1 LLRASLAL
9 SAPVARHAEVVLLLV
24 LDGLALALAYAG
36 FHALRGGLPA
46 FAPGGAEVFAL
57 PAVGVLAAFWL
68 VLFVFAGLYGER
80 YAASRFEEF
89 ISVGK
94 VTTVGVLLLF
104 FIVFVGQMDAMAAR
118 TGVLTYWALVLGF
131 VGGGRLAF
139 RSVQKARVLRGQ
151 GVHKAV
157 IVGWSEQVETV
168 YREVQRYPAAGLRV
182 VGAVRLQPE
191 SVPEWALAQG
201 AEAAGGDGSPW
212 LEPGEPGD
220 SGGDTAPSFGR
231 DGLSTSIHAIAAL
244 PNLIDRLGV
253 QDVLIALGP
262 DDHAYLDEVLR
273 VCDGKTTRDGRPIAL
288 KLVPDFYAAIGGMAR
303 TEHTYGLPLIEV
315 LPVPIPAWE
324 RHTKRLFDLLA
335 SAVVLLAGLPLWL
348 AVGLAI
354 RATSPG
360 PAIYRQT
367 RTGQHGRP
375 FTMYKFRTMEDNAE
389 RETGPIWAV
398 KGDGRVTPLGRTLRA
413 LRIDEIPQLL
423 NVLKG
428 EMSLVGPRPERP
440 EFVERLARQI
450 PLYSRRHRVKPG
462 ITGLAQVKW
471 RYDQD
476 LEDVRQKLKFDLIYI
491 EQMSLRLDAQ
501 ILLATVRTAL
511 ARNGH

>member
-9 SAPVARHAEVVLLLV
+9 SAPVARHAEVILLLV

-104 FIVFVGQMDAMAAR
+104 FIVFVGQMDAVAAR

-131 VGGGRLAF
+131 VGGGRLGF

-157 IVGWSEQVETV
+157 IVGWSDQVEAV

-191 SVPEWALAQG
+191 SVPEWALARG

-212 LEPGEPGD
+212 LEAGEPGD

-262 DDHAYLDEVLR
+262 HDHAYLDEVLR

-288 KLVPDFYAAIGGMAR
+288 KLVPDFYVAIGGMAR

-335 SAVVLLAGLPLWL
+335 SAVVLLAGLPVWL
-348 AVGLAI
+348 AVGLAV

-511 ARNGH
+511 ARHGH